1 MNKPLPLQGIKVLD
15 FSTLLPGPVCS
26 LLLAESGAEVIKVE
40 RPNGGDEMRSYDP
53 KSSEDSGNFVVLNRG
68 KKSLS
73 LDLKDSKSLDFLY
86 ELVKSCDVVLEQ
98 FRPGVM
104 DRLKLGFQDLKKFNP
119 RLIYCSIT
127 GYGQFGP
134 LSKVAAHDLNYLAQ
148 SGLLSLVGTGPEKD
162 TPSLPPALMADI
174 AGGAYPAFMN
184 ILLALRQRDLT
195 NEACHI
201 DVAMSE
207 NLFTFMYWGI
217 TNRDLLGK
225 SPSYSDDL
233 VTGGSPRYQIY
244 PTKDGRFIAAA
255 PIEEK
260 FWNLFCELINLPTN
274 LRDVGAPQNEVI
286 VTISAIFKSQTSEY
300 WTSIFDGK
308 DVCCNLVLNLD
319 EAMTD
324 QHFIERKIFN
334 SFVSDGDRLLTALP
348 LPLSKDLSDTNSNK
362 PYPKL
367 GNNNSEFINRKAS

>member
-1 MNKPLPLQGIKVLD
+1 
-15 FSTLLPGPVCS
+15 
-26 LLLAESGAEVIKVE
+26 
-40 RPNGGDEMRSYDP
+40 
-53 KSSEDSGNFVVLNRG
+53 
-68 KKSLS
+68 
-73 LDLKDSKSLDFLY
+73 
-86 ELVKSCDVVLEQ
+86 
-98 FRPGVM
+98 M

-162 TPSLPPALMADI
+162 TPSLPPALIADI